1 MKIHVIILGE
11 TRARKLTFLKKILNV
26 IDEFYK
32 DLYDT

>member
-11 TRARKLTFLKKILNV
+11 TRAHELTFKSFKENV